1 LPGGGAELAG
11 PNPTVV
17 ALPFRHRSTGFTKR
31 TAIWRLTRLRVG
43 KFPASFE
50 SARRGRASAWPIFDN
65 DLLTEPLRQPLPH
78 NPGYSVST
86 AARRKPNDPPQRP
99 RWKGLR
105 PCNPRHHWQR
115 GGTRGQMQ
123 EKDDASPAA
132 PRRTVSRRVS
142 LRALITRPFR
152 VAPVVNY
159 SREVSGEVMADRC
172 RPTVH
177 LMLPMCSRARSA
189 PHEKLGNAVL
199 RVFRARTSL
208 TRSKKFWQIERIAA
222 SLRPL
227 AGMQGTGSGARL
239 LWQSNSSTLTALIAC
254 AM

>member
-1 LPGGGAELAG
+1 MSLPGGGAELAG

-17 ALPFRHRSTGFTKR
+17 ALPFRHRPTGFTKR

-123 EKDDASPAA
+123 ECAAGKFHLNLPLASHHSITSSARASTVVGTSRPIALAA
-132 PRRTVSRRVS
+132 
-142 LRALITRPFR
+142 LRLITISYLVP
-152 VAPVVNY
+152 A
-159 SREVSGEVMADRC
+159 
-172 RPTVH
+172 
-177 LMLPMCSRARSA
+177 
-189 PHEKLGNAVL
+189 
-199 RVFRARTSL
+199 SL
-208 TRSKKFWQIERIAA
+208 TRCCMASEQCRHGMER
-222 SLRPL
+222 
-227 AGMQGTGSGARL
+227 
-239 LWQSNSSTLTALIAC
+239 
-254 AM
+254 

>member
-1 LPGGGAELAG
+1 MSLPGGGAELAG

-17 ALPFRHRSTGFTKR
+17 ALPFRHRPTGFTKR

-123 EKDDASPAA
+123 ECAAGKFQHHSITSSARAS
-132 PRRTVSRRVS
+132 RVGGTSRPNVLAISALMTSSDISS
-142 LRALITRPFR
+142 LVELLT
-152 VAPVVNY
+152 
-159 SREVSGEVMADRC
+159 
-172 RPTVH
+172 PTV
-177 LMLPMCSRARSA
+177 RAA
-189 PHEKLGNAVL
+189 
-199 RVFRARTSL
+199 
-208 TRSKKFWQIERIAA
+208 
-222 SLRPL
+222 L
-227 AGMQGTGSGARL
+227 A
-239 LWQSNSSTLTALIAC
+239 
-254 AM
+254 